1 VMKLI
6 IDNIFKQFSK
16 QRCRFHTTISFTPKV
31 LVPIANGTEEIEV
44 VTVIDVLR
52 RAGADVHLANISVD
66 SNNLSVVCSRD
77 VQICTDTTILTCL
90 TTDWDMIVLS
100 GGAKGAN
107 NFRDSKHLNDVLR
120 YQNQSK
126 RYIAAICA
134 APAIVLASNG
144 ILNSKSATCYP
155 ALSHMIS
162 RNYLDEKVVVDG
174 HLITSQGPATAMLF
188 ALTLVERLFGRGKAV
203 LVAEELLFEYK

>member
-1 VMKLI
+1 
-6 IDNIFKQFSK
+6 
-16 QRCRFHTTISFTPKV
+16 
-31 LVPIANGTEEIEV
+31 
-44 VTVIDVLR
+44 
-52 RAGADVHLANISVD
+52 
-66 SNNLSVVCSRD
+66 
-77 VQICTDTTILTCL
+77 
-90 TTDWDMIVLS
+90 MIVLS

-120 YQNQSK
+120 SQNQSK

-134 APAIVLASNG
+134 APAIVLAPNG